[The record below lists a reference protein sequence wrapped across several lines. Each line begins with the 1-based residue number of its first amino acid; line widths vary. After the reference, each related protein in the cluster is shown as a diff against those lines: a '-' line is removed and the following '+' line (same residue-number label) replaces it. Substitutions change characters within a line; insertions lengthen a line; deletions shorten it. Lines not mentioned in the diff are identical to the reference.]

1 MKHFVLSVISLFTI
15 TNLWAQADFDV
26 YISNKGNDMNSG
38 NKPAL
43 PKKTINGAF
52 AHPGSINLSGK
63 PVRIGLEA
71 GNLFS
76 ETFNSPYPLH
86 VGTYSGTLSN
96 TGFTIFNGTSIFDTG
111 WVRTETRNNLFEQK
125 IPLTGFTG
133 YGINGVGQ
141 YSFVYVFEID
151 RALEKT
157 SPFTARKL
165 LKFVKSLGAAD
176 AIPGSFYEPATENIN
191 PKKIYIHTSDGVTP
205 NQHPKYRYEVTVRDR
220 AFNVTYQEQNH
231 FENLWIR
238 GYGAGNGMIPA
249 GANSSF
255 NRMIFGPGAGIHH
268 LVLRGGNQI
277 NNTLF
282 LPSAKNVTQYAVVFY
297 DVEGFKTHN
306 TIRNSIFID
315 IPDPVYTHNSYGSNF
330 GALEFDNVLAFG
342 DSTDAGNF
350 VQSANTDSILLK
362 NSYSYQYK
370 SAYSNCWAA
379 YTNISS
385 CGFIDVL
392 NGLSFTKTKAL
403 AAVANTFIKTNGAS
417 VNGIILADSM
427 QLSFAS
433 SIVHLRTNG
442 VANNSIAGSFISRAG
457 IKGNQLNA
465 VNNIFICDVDPS
477 KSVLAATV
485 NTSKGAATT
494 TDRWQNNVYVLLRG
508 DKLLWRVTD
517 TATNNGN
524 NDILSFEDW
533 KKQSGQDKNSLFF
546 DLRND
551 PRGLKAI
558 FSDPEKGDYELANTI
573 EGNKIRALKAGM
585 TKPISCFVK
594 KPTYEEAAAL
604 IMNNRVVTADVCRS
618 PCVQNNIRGGSQ
630 VELQKLTGNRIQ
642 VKWNLDDER
651 GVDHYEV
658 LRSFGSNDFVSIQ
671 SLLPKGDSVYSFTD
685 SLLQPGIEYRYSI
698 AVLSKF
704 GGKCYSDIRITTTDG
719 LKKYSLYPNPSS
731 GKINLRL
738 SNYSGMVKLTVT
750 NVLGRLVYSKKMNV
764 FYGIL
769 PMLDFSL
776 QAKGIYWAKIETDTG
791 TSVQSFLLH

>member
-1 MKHFVLSVISLFTI
+1 
-15 TNLWAQADFDV
+15 
-26 YISNKGNDMNSG
+26 
-38 NKPAL
+38 
-43 PKKTINGAF
+43 
-52 AHPGSINLSGK
+52 
-63 PVRIGLEA
+63 
-71 GNLFS
+71 
-76 ETFNSPYPLH
+76 
-86 VGTYSGTLSN
+86 
-96 TGFTIFNGTSIFDTG
+96 
-111 WVRTETRNNLFEQK
+111 
-125 IPLTGFTG
+125 
-133 YGINGVGQ
+133 
-141 YSFVYVFEID
+141 
-151 RALEKT
+151 
-157 SPFTARKL
+157 
-165 LKFVKSLGAAD
+165 
-176 AIPGSFYEPATENIN
+176 
-191 PKKIYIHTSDGVTP
+191 
-205 NQHPKYRYEVTVRDR
+205 
-220 AFNVTYQEQNH
+220 
-231 FENLWIR
+231 
-238 GYGAGNGMIPA
+238 
-249 GANSSF
+249 
-255 NRMIFGPGAGIHH
+255 
-268 LVLRGGNQI
+268 
-277 NNTLF
+277 
-282 LPSAKNVTQYAVVFY
+282 
-297 DVEGFKTHN
+297 
-306 TIRNSIFID
+306 
-315 IPDPVYTHNSYGSNF
+315 
-330 GALEFDNVLAFG
+330 
-342 DSTDAGNF
+342 
-350 VQSANTDSILLK
+350 
-362 NSYSYQYK
+362 
-370 SAYSNCWAA
+370 
-379 YTNISS
+379 
-385 CGFIDVL
+385 VL

-604 IMNNRVVTADVCRS
+604 IMNNRVLTADVCRS

-651 GVDHYEV
+651 GVDQYEV